1 MTIQRPPRYVL
12 TTHVEEHLGRP
23 AATTHAEIFEQVALA
38 DRLGFDALWLAE
50 HHFGAQAGMVSQPLL
65 VALAAA
71 TRTSQIK
78 VGTSLIVLP
87 LHHPLEV
94 AEQLATLDLLT
105 DGRLSIG
112 FGSGSAPFEFAGFD
126 APFAPEQRHPRFREA
141 LDVLERA
148 WNGEPFSHDGTN
160 FTIGEVRLVP
170 QPTRP
175 LREFSWLGAMSA
187 QSAAMAGEFGY
198 GLQLPRG
205 QSADHYASPIG
216 AFRDALRANW
226 GDAASERLAIARC
239 IYVGED
245 DDSAVAEVGTTI
257 QRFYETSKGYDKN
270 KPTPSA
276 PELIERLHFI
286 VGGAEKC
293 AREIA
298 AFVGA
303 TGITHLSVQPTWI
316 GITQELTM
324 ASLQRFGAAV
334 MPRVEGL
341 LGAGAV
347 TADAAGQD

>member
-1 MTIQRPPRYVL
+1 MTSQRPPRYVL

-23 AATTHAEIFEQVALA
+23 AATTHAEIFEQAALA

-71 TRTSQIK
+71 ARTRQIK

-94 AEQLATLDLLT
+94 AEQLATLELLT

-126 APFAPEQRHPRFREA
+126 APFAPERRHPRFREA
-141 LDVLERA
+141 LDLLERA
-148 WNGEPFSHDGTN
+148 WTGEPFSHEGPN

-175 LREFSWLGAMSA
+175 LRDFSWLGAMSE
-187 QSAAMAGEFGY
+187 QSAALAGEFGY

-205 QSADHYASPIG
+205 HGAEHYAGAIG
-216 AFRDALRANW
+216 AFRDALRAGW
-226 GDAASERLAIARC
+226 GDDAPERLAIARC
-239 IYVGED
+239 VYVGED
-245 DDSAVAEVGTTI
+245 DESAVAEVGATI
-257 QRFYETSKGYDKN
+257 RRFYETSKGYDETR
-270 KPTPSA
+270 PTPSA
-276 PELIERLHFI
+276 PELIARLHFI
-286 VGGAEKC
+286 VGGPEKC

-298 AFVGA
+298 AFVGT
-303 TGITHLSVQPTWI
+303 TGLTHLSVQPTWI
-316 GITQELTM
+316 GVTQAMSM

-334 MPRVEGL
+334 MPRVEAL
-341 LGAGAV
+341 LGAATV
-347 TADAAGQD
+347 TAGHD